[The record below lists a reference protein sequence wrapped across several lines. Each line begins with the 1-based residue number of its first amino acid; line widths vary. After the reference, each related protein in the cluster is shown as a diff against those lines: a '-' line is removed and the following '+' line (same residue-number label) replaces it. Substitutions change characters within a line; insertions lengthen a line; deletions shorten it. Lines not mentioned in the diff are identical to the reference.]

1 MMGDGRKDWCGS
13 RSKQPRV
20 GGWDVMPLQHHSQL
34 KVFIKLQPLF
44 LQVIAR
50 PHFAP
55 VCICQV
61 PSCTPSSTPRRF
73 MPRGQNKPVGDSHS
87 SLEKAGTHECLKSP

>member
-1 MMGDGRKDWCGS
+1 MENGRKDQCGS

-20 GGWDVMPLQHHSQL
+20 GGWDVMPLQQHSQL

-44 LQVIAR
+44 LQCLAG

-55 VCICQV
+55 VCTYQI
-61 PSCTPSSTPRRF
+61 PFCTPNSTPCRF
-73 MPRGQNKPVGDSHS
+73 MPRGQNKPVGDSHN
-87 SLEKAGTHECLKSP
+87 SLEKAGIHKSLKSP